1 MKGNVNDYNSRG
13 GGISPKRWR
22 LPQAGAEFPES
33 VSHSTAPPRGDT
45 GHSPVGQVGCWAFWF
60 WSNWQQRE
68 LGLDTR
74 KDFLSVLVPQPL
86 APAVGGGRSRRE
98 EGGQSAGLEGPR
110 EAGGLG
116 KDPLLS
122 DSSSRPC
129 KELKPSF

>member
-13 GGISPKRWR
+13 GGVSPKRWR

-33 VSHSTAPPRGDT
+33 VSHSTAPPRGDM

-86 APAVGGGRSRRE
+86 APSRRWRQKQ
-98 EGGQSAGLEGPR
+98 EGRGWAECRPGRPQR
-110 EAGGLG
+110 GLG
-116 KDPLLS
+116 LGEGLSPLGFFLQA
-122 DSSSRPC
+122 
-129 KELKPSF
+129 L